1 MCPLFRTAAA
11 VSLALIW
18 SGPLLAGDGGSDRS
32 TAGLP
37 IEAYARLTPAGGT
50 AGANGSYDSGYPGA
64 AFSMQDDP
72 GATALSRTWMFPA
85 MTSARVGS
93 QGQGSWTFASPAS
106 ASYVPDPIT
115 ASNETTASANDPTR
129 PSYGSFAPSFVPVF
143 ASYRLGQTKQVA
155 FALGIPTASRGTQNW
170 RAANG
175 GSDVWTSAPKVAYAM
190 VIPASDQQSST
201 VVAVGAF
208 ARRPDAISQYGAVGR
223 VETAVMRQNLSG
235 WGFGGVAA
243 LMQAPD
249 QDSGGLGGRPMNYNA
264 SSGSSLG
271 LGPQVSWGTR
281 WLGSKVDV
289 QCRWLYEPRGP
300 TGHTEEPV
308 LVTANLHF

>member
-1 MCPLFRTAAA
+1 M
-11 VSLALIW
+11 
-18 SGPLLAGDGGSDRS
+18 
-32 TAGLP
+32 
-37 IEAYARLTPAGGT
+37 
-50 AGANGSYDSGYPGA
+50 YDSVYPGA
-64 AFSMQDDP
+64 ASSRQDDP
-72 GATALSRTWMFPA
+72 GAAALNRTWMLPA
-85 MTSARVGS
+85 MTSVQAGS
-93 QGQGSWTFASPAS
+93 QGSWTFASPAS
-106 ASYVPDPIT
+106 TSYVPDPAS
-115 ASNETTASANDPTR
+115 ASNEAAIPGNDPVKR
-129 PSYGSFAPSFVPVF
+129 SYGSFAEASIPVV
-143 ASYRLGQTKQVA
+143 ASYHLDQTKQVA
-155 FALGIPTASRGTQNW
+155 FAIGVPTASRGTQNW

-223 VETAVMRQNLSG
+223 VETAVMRQSPNG

-243 LMQAPD
+243 LMQGPD
-249 QDSGGLGGRPMNYNA
+249 QDNGVLGGRPMNYNA

-271 LGPQVSWGTR
+271 LGPQVTWGTR

-289 QCRWLYEPRGP
+289 QCRWLYESRGP